1 MNSFGT
7 KLGNLDFSCER
18 TRFALTFLCIISL
31 ACVINLCVLVVFTWK
46 RKYQKSYHQAY
57 MNLAVSDTA
66 LALFG
71 LLFRSRSFGCRV
83 SYDSKAV
90 CESGVYLASLLPAAN
105 FLSVLPITTD
115 RLAAIFR
122 PIRYKSSNHRRR
134 QSILILLCW
143 FTPFSVSVI
152 IVIYQKITH
161 IGSVADFA
169 AGQVCQTAHW
179 LENSVFHH
187 FPTTICGFGTLVVN
201 VVSYSAMTWILHRRQ
216 RIGAKSKSLLI
227 RSVIMVVT
235 FSLSWLPAFVL
246 IDVIKRN
253 GTCLIKWTAQ
263 VLLYLNTL
271 TDPLIYVLTPK
282 IIKLYLYF
290 RVQKLEKRKIGRQHK
305 AGCKVRLY
313 QDSKRSIDTSPRR
326 GFIQLEGAPKFL
338 STASKQLI
346 SEVTFSD
353 PMKLIESAVVK
364 TAELMKTSGRP
375 KAASMSI
382 MTAVNTTETI
392 RKLLHTGPPEKRA
405 SALTN
410 NPEKALESLGSKR
423 TTQITE
429 YWQRK
434 IVDFFASST

>member
-71 LLFRSRSFGCRV
+71 LLFRSRSFSCTV

-122 PIRYKSSNHRRR
+122 PIRGSEGTVDRVTHRPQEKGLREIL
-134 QSILILLCW
+134 SI
-143 FTPFSVSVI
+143 
-152 IVIYQKITH
+152 
-161 IGSVADFA
+161 
-169 AGQVCQTAHW
+169 
-179 LENSVFHH
+179 
-187 FPTTICGFGTLVVN
+187 
-201 VVSYSAMTWILHRRQ
+201 R
-216 RIGAKSKSLLI
+216 
-227 RSVIMVVT
+227 
-235 FSLSWLPAFVL
+235 
-246 IDVIKRN
+246 
-253 GTCLIKWTAQ
+253 
-263 VLLYLNTL
+263 
-271 TDPLIYVLTPK
+271 
-282 IIKLYLYF
+282 
-290 RVQKLEKRKIGRQHK
+290 GRQHK